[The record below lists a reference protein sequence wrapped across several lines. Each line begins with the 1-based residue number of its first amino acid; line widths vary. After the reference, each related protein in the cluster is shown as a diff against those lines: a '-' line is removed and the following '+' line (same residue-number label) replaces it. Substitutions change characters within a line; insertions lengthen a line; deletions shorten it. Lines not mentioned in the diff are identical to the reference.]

1 MINIPITKILFI
13 DIETVGA
20 APDFESFQKFYPDL
34 AYQFENYLD
43 WFEKRFPEHK
53 GKGPEEMFYNK
64 SALVAEFLKIVC
76 VSVGFVDPKGEIK
89 MQSFSGDDENVILK
103 DTQTLLKRIGK
114 LDFHL
119 CGHNVKGFDI
129 PVLAKRMVI
138 NGLLPPS
145 ILPNHD
151 TKPWE
156 IKALDTKELWQFGS
170 FASIASLEL
179 MCIGMGVE
187 SSKTM
192 EVTGNKVHEAYWFDK
207 KLKEITEYCEK
218 DVEVLI
224 NVVRKFYELK

>member
-13 DIETVGA
+13 DIETVGV
-20 APDFESFQKFYPDL
+20 APDFDGLEKVYPEL
-34 AYQFENYLD
+34 SYQFKNYLD
-43 WFEKRFPEHK
+43 WFEKRFPEHA

-64 SALVAEFLKIVC
+64 AALVSEFLKIVC
-76 VSVGFVDPKGEIK
+76 VSVGFVDPTGEIK
-89 MQSFSGDDENVILK
+89 MQSFYGDDEKQILK
-103 DTQTLLKRIGK
+103 ETQNLLKRIGK
-114 LDFHL
+114 LGFHL

-138 NGLLPPS
+138 NGIKPPE

-170 FASIASLEL
+170 FSTIGSLEL
-179 MCIGMGVE
+179 MCICMGVE
-187 SSKTM
+187 SSKNM
-192 EVTGNKVHEAYWFDK
+192 EVVGNKVHEAYWHQG
-207 KLKEITEYCEK
+207 KLEQIKDYCEK

-224 NVVRKFYELK
+224 NVVRKFYELS

>member
-1 MINIPITKILFI
+1 MIRIPISKLLFI
-13 DIETVGA
+13 DIETVGFT
-20 APDFESFQKFYPDL
+20 PDFDTLQQFHPEL
-34 AYQFENYLD
+34 AYQFEHYLD
-43 WFEKRFPEHK
+43 WFEKRFPEHQ
-53 GKGPEEMFYNK
+53 GKGADEMFYNK

-76 VSVGFVDPKGEIK
+76 VSVGFVGPDGDIK
-89 MQSFSGDDENVILK
+89 MQSFYGDNEKQILE

-138 NGLLPPS
+138 NGLVPPP
-145 ILPNHD
+145 ILPSYD

-170 FASIASLEL
+170 FSTIGSLEL
-179 MCIGMGVE
+179 MCVCMGVE
-187 SSKTM
+187 SSKNM
-192 EVTGNKVHEAYWFDK
+192 EVVGNKVHEAYW
-207 KLKEITEYCEK
+207 KEQKIEQIKDYCEK

-224 NVVRKFYELK
+224 KVVEKFYTLS

>member
-1 MINIPITKILFI
+1 MIKTPLTKILFI
-13 DIETVGA
+13 DIETVGLT
-20 APDFESFQKFYPDL
+20 PDFDALQQFYPEL
-34 AYQFENYLD
+34 AYQFEYYLD
-43 WFEKRFPEHK
+43 WFEKRFPEHQ

-64 SALVAEFLKIVC
+64 AALVSEFLKIVC
-76 VSVGFVDPKGEIK
+76 VSVGFVGPDGEIK
-89 MQSFSGDDENVILK
+89 MQSFYGDNEKQILE

-138 NGLLPPS
+138 NGLVPPP
-145 ILPNHD
+145 ILPSHD

-170 FASIASLEL
+170 FSSIGSLEL
-179 MCIGMGVE
+179 MCVCMGVE
-187 SSKTM
+187 SSKNM
-192 EVTGNKVHEAYWFDK
+192 EVVGNKVHEAYW
-207 KLKEITEYCEK
+207 KEQKIEQIKDYCEK

-224 NVVRKFYELK
+224 KVVEKFYTLN